1 MATVTN
7 SYRRSSEHFEP
18 DLVDD
23 PAEQRKLRGHLEQID
38 YTVSLANKAVIGKFI
53 HHVTTDD
60 FQNLALTAAKA
71 RSDWVDA
78 AVTMAKEHKALS
90 VEQVRKL
97 NHLRSAYDEI
107 SEVYEATRRMV
118 ERGYLDFHKTKA

>member
-1 MATVTN
+1 MATVTK
-7 SYRRSSEHFEP
+7 SYRQMSDHFEP

-23 PAEQRKLRGHLEQID
+23 PAEQRKLRGYLEQID

-53 HHVTTDD
+53 HHVTTSD

-71 RSDWVDA
+71 RSDWVKA
-78 AVTMAKEHKALS
+78 AVAMAKEHKALT
-90 VEQVRKL
+90 EDQVAQL
-97 NHLRSAYDEI
+97 SHLRAAYDEI

-118 ERGYLDFHKTKA
+118 ERGYLNYHRTQS